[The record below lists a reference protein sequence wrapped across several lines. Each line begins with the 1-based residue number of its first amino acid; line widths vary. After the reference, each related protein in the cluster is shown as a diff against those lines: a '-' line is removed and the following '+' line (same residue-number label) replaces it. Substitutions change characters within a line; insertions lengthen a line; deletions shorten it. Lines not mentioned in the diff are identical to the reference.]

1 MALKAL
7 PLVCTHYKTACGA
20 KGGSRVTVVYADSV
34 FLLNGAMDYVL
45 LLVTARLAGIPL
57 KRRRY
62 LLAAA
67 LGAVYAVAVFLPGM
81 GFLSAFASKL
91 AVGVLLALIAF
102 GGEEKLLR
110 LVLLLFAVSCAM
122 AGCVLA
128 LGLLAGSRVPV
139 SNGIFYTDVNAG
151 TLLAAATAAY
161 LVLNVIFHA
170 VAVDLII
177 VKRQL

>member
-1 MALKAL
+1 M
-7 PLVCTHYKTACGA
+7 
-20 KGGSRVTVVYADSV
+20 TVVYADSV

-91 AVGVLLALIAF
+91 AVGVLLASLSA
-102 GGEEKLLR
+102 GRK
-110 LVLLLFAVSCAM
+110 SCCAWCCCCSPYP
-122 AGCVLA
+122 APWRAACWRWGYWRA
-128 LGLLAGSRVPV
+128 AGSR
-139 SNGIFYTDVNAG
+139 
-151 TLLAAATAAY
+151 
-161 LVLNVIFHA
+161 
-170 VAVDLII
+170 
-177 VKRQL
+177 

>member
-1 MALKAL
+1 M
-7 PLVCTHYKTACGA
+7 
-20 KGGSRVTVVYADSV
+20 TVVYADSV

-110 LVLLLFAVSCAM
+110 LVLMLFAVPAPWRAACWRW
-122 AGCVLA
+122 GCWRA
-128 LGLLAGSRVPV
+128 AGSR
-139 SNGIFYTDVNAG
+139 
-151 TLLAAATAAY
+151 
-161 LVLNVIFHA
+161 
-170 VAVDLII
+170 
-177 VKRQL
+177 